1 MKGLS
6 TMKNPKHF
14 AFVLKYMETGD
25 VAKSYQAVYPSTK
38 TSSAY
43 TSGHRILRTP
53 EARAL
58 METYIYQ
65 SLDESMILLNVRKI
79 IDEMSKI
86 AFGNRRNSQ
95 KVSALKTLGEW
106 AGLGE
111 GVAKQLNIQEE
122 KLNKALVEFKSTFE
136 PHDKLNNQITN
147 DDVENYLDIYEVEY
161 DSSMTKAQM
170 YKLLKKTV
178 KDYRKTEEYKAYLAN
193 KESKKAEV
201 SEDDKSAG
209 VGEDG

>member
-1 MKGLS
+1 MNGLS

-25 VAKSYQAVYPSTK
+25 VAESYKSVYPGTK

-53 EARAL
+53 EAKAL

-95 KVSALKTLGEW
+95 KVSALKTLGDW

-111 GVAKQLNIQEE
+111 GVSKQLNIQEE
-122 KLNKALVEFKSTFE
+122 KLKKALVDFKSTFE
-136 PHDKLNNQITN
+136 PHDKINNQITN
-147 DDVENYLDIYEVEY
+147 DDIENYLDIYGVEY
-161 DSSMTKAQM
+161 DSSLTKAQM
-170 YKLLKKTV
+170 YILLKKAV
-178 KDYRKTEEYKAYLAN
+178 KDYRKTEEYKVYSAN
-193 KESKKAEV
+193 RGLKKTE
-201 SEDDKSAG
+201 EGDGTSAG
-209 VGEDG
+209 VGKDG